1 MKKDISLT
9 KNEII
14 LSIITICRNSYDTIG
29 STIMSVLPVIEGN
42 QNIEYIIKD
51 GKSNDGTFEK
61 IKEMCEGFNQIKI
74 IQNLDKGIYHAM
86 NESLKYAG
94 GKYVLFLNSDDL
106 LLKSSLIKI
115 IKTLTEDDFEYFVS
129 PIAYFKRPSLALKR
143 FFFIKNN
150 FLSLNFFER
159 FIFSPYP
166 PHPGFICKKDILIKI
181 GFNTNYKI
189 SADYLL
195 MQEIIMNG
203 KYKMKFIKTP
213 LVAMA
218 LGGTSLKW
226 NGIARGNKE
235 IRLINKKINFQES
248 IFIRY
253 LRNFMQIFLSKFIKF
268 KINEENL
275 QRLKEFN

>member
-1 MKKDISLT
+1 MNKHISLT
-9 KNEII
+9 KSKII
-14 LSIITICRNSYDTIG
+14 LSIITICRNSSNTIG
-29 STIMSVLPVIEGN
+29 STIKSVLPVIEVDK
-42 QNIEYIIKD
+42 NIEYIIKD

-86 NESLKYAG
+86 NESLKYAS

-106 LLKSSLIKI
+106 LLKSTLTKVIKI
-115 IKTLTEDDFEYFVS
+115 MLEDDFEYLVS
-129 PIAYFKRPSLALKR
+129 PIAYFKRPSLSLKR
-143 FFFIKNN
+143 FFFIKKN
-150 FLSLNFFER
+150 FLSLNFYER

-166 PHPGFICKKDILIKI
+166 PHPGFICKKDILMRI
-181 GFNTNYKI
+181 GFDTNFKI

-195 MQEIIMNG
+195 MQEIIMNR
-203 KYKMKFIKTP
+203 KYKMKFIRTP

-218 LGGTSLKW
+218 LGGTSLKFK
-226 NGIARGNKE
+226 GIARGNKE

-253 LRNFMQIFLSKFIKF
+253 LRNFMQIFLSNFIKF
-268 KINEENL
+268 KINEEHL
-275 QRLKEFN
+275 QKLKEFN